1 MFVWHEYRQYSILA
15 GGWIRWKDCKLDN
28 EAVNSG
34 EENISET
41 EITDVDSQPDVETPK
56 ERAAREEREAK
67 ERAFRAR
74 KRRLIP
80 PFVMLSAGA
89 VSSITMRMMHYETQT
104 MLIILL
110 CVLLG
115 FYVAGSVIKYMLDKF
130 EEQIEEAN
138 REKGEVIEKEL
149 AEEDRS

>member
-1 MFVWHEYRQYSILA
+1 
-15 GGWIRWKDCKLDN
+15 
-28 EAVNSG
+28 
-34 EENISET
+34 
-41 EITDVDSQPDVETPK
+41 
-56 ERAAREEREAK
+56 
-67 ERAFRAR
+67 
-74 KRRLIP
+74 
-80 PFVMLSAGA
+80 MLSAGA